1 MTFGLAHHAPLIIII
16 IIIIIIMI
24 MIMIMIMIIIMI
36 IIWLWENSPSKLKVA
51 FFPEKITMR
60 PICEVIGLSNSS
72 SLQGYDF
79 KGQYF
84 RLT

>member
-1 MTFGLAHHAPLIIII
+1 MTFGLAHNALLIII

-24 MIMIMIMIIIMI
+24 MMMMMMMMMMIII
-36 IIWLWENSPSKLKVA
+36 IIWLWKNSPSKLEVA
-51 FFPEKITMR
+51 FFPEKITMH

-84 RLT
+84 RPT

>member
-1 MTFGLAHHAPLIIII
+1 MAFGLAHHALLIIII

-24 MIMIMIMIIIMI
+24 
-36 IIWLWENSPSKLKVA
+36 IIWLWKNSPSKLKVA

-84 RLT
+84 RPT

>member
-1 MTFGLAHHAPLIIII
+1 MTFGLAHHALLII

-24 MIMIMIMIIIMI
+24 MITIMIMIMIMIII
-36 IIWLWENSPSKLKVA
+36 IWLWKNSPSKLKVA
-51 FFPEKITMR
+51 FFPEKITMHS
-60 PICEVIGLSNSS
+60 ICEVIGLSNSS

-84 RLT
+84 RPT